1 MFEILVLANLM
12 LKPCSGYEFKRHQK
26 VLNPNNNKI
35 YPLLKK
41 FTHEGLVIVRS
52 ETQSDRPARKV
63 YEITDAGRQRFV
75 EKLRDFPLKEAHL
88 NDNFYLRVAFFSLLP
103 IQDIDRI
110 LQTRRKALS
119 ARSQLATI
127 CEGLIEYPDCFSDI
141 LFLQNYLSAV
151 TQTELRFVDNLR
163 KKYGLPV
170 DASQADEADA
180 QPQG

>member
-12 LKPCSGYEFKRHQK
+12 LKPCYGYEFKRHQK

-41 FTHEGLVIVRS
+41 FTDEGLVTVRS

-88 NDNFYLRVAFFSLLP
+88 NDNFYLRVAFFSLLST
-103 IQDIDRI
+103 QDIDR
-110 LQTRRKALS
+110 
-119 ARSQLATI
+119 TI